1 MADDHDPYAA
11 LRFRDYRLVLAGSVL
26 AGGGLKSGPPVGSHR
41 LLPFNPLN
49 VTGENAGE
57 KVCQV

>member
-1 MADDHDPYAA
+1 MKRRLLLGVPLAA
-11 LRFRDYRLVLAGSVL
+11 LLAGSVL
-26 AGGGLKSGPPVGSHR
+26 AAGGLTSGPPVGSHR

-49 VTGENAGE
+49 VTGDNAGE